1 MRGMGDPYVAGAVIV
16 GVVNALAGL
25 AGGLLY
31 ATGRTHRSFWWLV
44 RAGQGVAALYAV
56 FCGLYAAIERP
67 PQEGLTWVYILT
79 PIAVSWFAEQ
89 LRLVAAQVV
98 IERHGFDEIA
108 DLRAEVAG
116 GDATIDP
123 ERARL
128 VTGIAHAVVLR
139 EIAVMATAAVVISF
153 LAWRA
158 VIGA

>member
-1 MRGMGDPYVAGAVIV
+1 MGDPYVAGAVIV
-16 GVVNALAGL
+16 GVVNALAALVG
-25 AGGLLY
+25 AAEY
-31 ATGRTHRSFWWLV
+31 VTGHTHRAFWWLV
-44 RAGQGVAALYAV
+44 RAGQAIAALYAV
-56 FCGLYAAIERP
+56 GCGLYAVLGEP
-67 PQEGLTWVYILT
+67 PSEGLTWVYILT

-98 IERHGFDEIA
+98 IERHGFAEIA
-108 DLRAEVAG
+108 ELKAAVAA
-116 GDATIDP
+116 GDAQVDP

-139 EIAVMATAAVVISF
+139 EVAVMAIAALVIAF